1 MVVFDG
7 TIEKDHIRP
16 RRRASGGTVEGGR
29 HGITGDVAQAVDVRG
44 YEGGYG
50 DPAEDEERAGEAR
63 AWPPACGGGWKFG
76 SARKVEGRV
85 EDDDEDG
92 DDDEDEGGEED
103 DDAEDE
109 EGSPLEEVLCMG
121 MFGGFSVELLPVLLE

>member
-1 MVVFDG
+1 MCEVTKAATG
-7 TIEKDHIRP
+7 IQP
-16 RRRASGGTVEGGR
+16 RMKSVRERR
-29 HGITGDVAQAVDVRG
+29 VRG
-44 YEGGYG
+44 
-50 DPAEDEERAGEAR
+50 R
-63 AWPPACGGGWKFG
+63 PACGGGWKFG